1 MKLIAKTKE
10 GDIFEVKLQRQ
21 FPNCG
26 KYKICCKNYAIFW
39 DKLDA
44 KVKSYKPEK
53 GEVRRFDDEEYIKRF
68 EQRIKPPKGF
78 ENHKPCE
85 DSKEW

>member
-26 KYKICCKNYAIFW
+26 KYTKCCVDDSEFW
-39 DKLDA
+39 KKYEA
-44 KVKSYKPEK
+44 KVKSLLDYKAPE
-53 GEVRRFDDEEYIKRF
+53 GFD
-68 EQRIKPPKGF
+68 G
-78 ENHKPCE
+78 
-85 DSKEW
+85 W